1 MAQPGPARRALG
13 PALIG
18 VGGVLT
24 VVGSTVTWVHYSF
37 AQPALALLSQSRPGV
52 AAAAG
57 RVSLACGVLALAAI
71 PLMLVVDA
79 RWRRR
84 VAAAAAVLGIAAA
97 VIASV
102 NLATKDAQVYDAIR
116 SAIGETTGHPLTDG
130 EFALLK
136 TQLLATGFSVSLGPG
151 IYVVI
156 GGGLLTLAG
165 GLADMADGQER
176 APEDPFSED
185 DGSPTMIPTPEELAS
200 PPDAPA
206 SQTGPPGAPI

>member
-1 MAQPGPARRALG
+1 VAQPGPARRALG

-37 AQPALALLSQSRPGV
+37 AQPELALLSQSRPGL
-52 AAAAG
+52 AEAAG
-57 RVSLACGVLALAAI
+57 RVTIACGVLALAAI

-79 RWRRR
+79 RWRRL
-84 VAAAAAVLGIAAA
+84 VAAAAVVLGMAS
-97 VIASV
+97 VVVASV

-116 SAIGETTGHPLTDG
+116 SAIAQTTGHPLTDA

-136 TQLLATGFSVSLGPG
+136 TQLLATGFSVSIGAG
-151 IYVVI
+151 IYVVVA
-156 GGGLLTLAG
+156 GGLLTMAG

-176 APEDPFSED
+176 APEDPF
-185 DGSPTMIPTPEELAS
+185 DGDEEVPTMIPTPEELAS

-206 SQTGPPGAPI
+206 SQNGPPGAPI